1 MNRIFPLTALLLASG
16 AALSQEGALDPTYGT
31 LGSGR
36 VVYGF
41 DLPANGFDSPAGL
54 VVDAQGRAYT
64 IGLSSEQNNTVWR
77 ATLARLTAN
86 GGLDN
91 TFGIGGKVVSTDA
104 EGSFLATDLARDSFG
119 QLLLAGARTFGDFI
133 QGDRDFLVC
142 RFNTAGAAI
151 DFAAPTS
158 NHCRSVAF
166 DLGGNNQDVASI
178 IKTTTDGRMYLI
190 GSARDSADFATTKI
204 AIVKLTDTG
213 ALDTSFSG
221 DGKLVLAYPGGNASS
236 IRDAD
241 IGPDGSLYL
250 GGSVDISGNLA
261 ALAIKLSPTGV
272 LDTSFGGDGFQ
283 AYQLDLGAVGFRDD
297 TILAVAARNDGMLML
312 GGSAENA
319 LDDVRGAVLRVS
331 AASASFDS
339 GFGNAGRLILG
350 GNGPVSDLIAQADG
364 MTLYSRDVLSAGAR
378 VFRIGRLGET
388 GHDLRFGSGGAVDF
402 DFGLAQDVDV
412 PREMALSAGR
422 VVVMGVVFNSASD
435 GQFGVARLRGD
446 AMFANGFE

>member
-1 MNRIFPLTALLLASG
+1 MTRISVLTALLFASG
-16 AALSQEGALDPTYGT
+16 STVAQEGALDPTYGT

-41 DLPANGFDSPAGL
+41 DLPANGFDNPAGL
-54 VVDAQGRAYT
+54 IVDAQGRAYT
-64 IGLSSEQNNTVWR
+64 IGLSAEQNNTVAR

-91 TFGIGGKVVSTDA
+91 TFGVGGKVVSTDA
-104 EGSFLATDLARDSFG
+104 EGSFLATDMARDSLG
-119 QLLLAGARTFGDFI
+119 QLLLAGARIFGDFT
-133 QGDRDFLVC
+133 QGDRDFMVC
-142 RFNTAGAAI
+142 RFNTGGVAI
-151 DFAAPTS
+151 NFAAPTS
-158 NHCRSVAF
+158 NHCRTVAF

-178 IKTTTDGRMYLI
+178 IKTTADGRMYLI

-204 AIVKLTDTG
+204 AVVKLTDSG
-213 ALDTSFSG
+213 APDASFSG
-221 DGKLVLAYPGGNASS
+221 DGKLVLAYPGGNAASV
-236 IRDAD
+236 RDAD

-261 ALAIKLSPTGV
+261 ALAIKISPSGV
-272 LDTSFGGDGFQ
+272 LDTTFGGDGFQ

-297 TILAVAARNDGMLML
+297 TVLAVAVRTDGKLML

-319 LDDVRGAVLRVS
+319 LDDVRGFVLRVS
-331 AASASFDS
+331 ATSSNFDID
-339 GFGNAGRLILG
+339 FGNSGRLFLG
-350 GNGPVSDLIAQADG
+350 ANGAVSDLIAQADG
-364 MTLYSRDVLSAGAR
+364 MTLYSRDILSAGAR

-388 GHDLRFGSGGAVDF
+388 GLDLRFGTGGLVDF
-402 DFGLAQDVDV
+402 DFGLAHDVDV

-446 AMFANGFE
+446 AMFADHFE